1 MNIAR
6 SIIKVGISRVG
17 KSLIVFLGITWFAR
31 QLSPAEM
38 GIFFLF
44 QASLGILSLVADFGV
59 GDAVEKRISEGGN
72 RDDIFATGLFLK
84 SALVL
89 SICAIIVVIRG
100 PINTYLGADLAL
112 FLVLGLMIQE
122 FARLGSHT
130 LNGELRVSET
140 ATLQFVQQA
149 VWIGLGVALVVF
161 GWKSDGLVY
170 AFLAGMLVFGLLSVY
185 RIQTSFG
192 SPTTDLARSLFDFS
206 KYSFVTSSGGLVY
219 SWMDILVIGFFLSQ
233 TQVGQYEMAWR
244 VVMAVTVFNRAITMT
259 IYPQLSEWDAQDS
272 VEKIER
278 LVKNMFLPSI
288 ILSLPALFGGL
299 LFAREI
305 LVYLFGSEYGA
316 ASLVLTVLLFSAF
329 IQSVQTAYGRVLPG
343 MDRPDL
349 DAKSALMTLTINM
362 VLNIVFVWQFGI
374 LGAAVATTIAK
385 VCSAV
390 IELYFVRQ
398 LVTVSFRPREVAWCV
413 VSSVAMTVAL
423 VYVESIVSI
432 TSVFRLLVVIGLG
445 AAIYAIVLLS
455 NRNIR
460 NRVATVL

>member
-1 MNIAR
+1 MNIGR
-6 SIIKVGISRVG
+6 SIIKVGISRFG
-17 KSLIVFLGITWFAR
+17 KSLIAFLGITWFAR

-72 RDDIFATGLFLK
+72 RDDVFATGLLLK
-84 SALVL
+84 TALVL
-89 SICAIIVVIRG
+89 GLCLMIVLFRGSINGYI
-100 PINTYLGADLAL
+100 GADLAL
-112 FLVLGLMIQE
+112 FLALGLLIQE

-149 VWIGLGVALVVF
+149 VWIGLGVTLVVF
-161 GWKSDGLVY
+161 GWKGDGLVY
-170 AFLAGMLVFGLLSVY
+170 AFLTGMLLFGIVSLY

-192 SPTTDLARSLFDFS
+192 SPTTELARSLFDFS
-206 KYSFVTSSGGLVY
+206 KYSFVTSSGGLIY
-219 SWMDILVIGFFLSQ
+219 NWMDILVIGFFLSQ

-244 VVMAVTVFNRAITMT
+244 VVMAVTIFNRAITMT

-278 LVKNMFLPSI
+278 LVKNMFLPSVI
-288 ILSLPALFGGL
+288 ISVPALFGGL

-316 ASLVLTVLLFSAF
+316 ASLVLTVLLFSAV

-362 VLNIVFVWQFGI
+362 VLNVIFVWEFGI
-374 LGAAVATTIAK
+374 IGAAVATTIAK
-385 VCSAV
+385 ICSAV
-390 IELYFVRQ
+390 FELYFVRQ
-398 LVTVSFRPREVAWCV
+398 LVNVSFRPREVAWCV
-413 VSSVAMTVAL
+413 VSSVVMTVVL
-423 VYVESIVSI
+423 ISVESVVSI
-432 TSVFRLLVVIGLG
+432 TSAFRLLAVIGLG

-455 NRNIR
+455 NQNIR